1 MGNRTCCCRVDPDIA
16 RQTTKPAAANP
27 APKQETKNN
36 DNGSEDDEKFSEL
49 RHAEILAREHSE
61 RETTKVANAKAAMRF
76 NGNGGAI
83 SRLLETL
90 GVSKTASED
99 EIKSAFRKL
108 ARKYHPDVA
117 KDKKE
122 AEEKFKQI
130 NEAYEVLS
138 DPEKRRKYDQLG
150 ENWNQPGGFQPPPQ
164 WGGGQRGGGFYGG
177 SGENGGVEFEFG
189 GTGFSDFFEA
199 FFGGGRGRSAFGGFG
214 QRGTMAERGSDVE
227 ADIMVTLEEALHG
240 STRQVSL
247 RRAGSKKTET
257 YQVKI
262 PRGVRE
268 GQRIRL
274 AGQGEAGERG
284 GKSGDLFLRVRLARH
299 PDFSVEGSDLVHEV
313 KIAPWQAVLGDQII
327 VPTLEGNARLKLPPG
342 TQGGQ
347 RFRLR
352 GRGLAGVSGQR
363 GDLYVVVQITV
374 PKKLSDSEQKL
385 WEQLAQL
392 HGSEK
397 SD

>member
-1 MGNRTCCCRVDPDIA
+1 MAVQFRDYY
-16 RQTTKPAAANP
+16 
-27 APKQETKNN
+27 
-36 DNGSEDDEKFSEL
+36 
-49 RHAEILAREHSE
+49 
-61 RETTKVANAKAAMRF
+61 
-76 NGNGGAI
+76 
-83 SRLLETL
+83 ETL

-164 WGGGQRGGGFYGG
+164 WGGGQPGGFRWG

-313 KIAPWQAVLGDQII
+313 KIAPWQATLGDQLI
-327 VPTLEGNARLKLPPG
+327 VPTLEGSARLKLPPG

-347 RFRLR
+347 RFRLP
-352 GRGLAGVSGQR
+352 GRGLPGVSGQR
-363 GDLYVVVQITV
+363 GDLYVVAQISV
-374 PKKLSDSEQKL
+374 PKKLSEREREI

-392 HGSEK
+392 HGREK
-397 SD
+397 SG